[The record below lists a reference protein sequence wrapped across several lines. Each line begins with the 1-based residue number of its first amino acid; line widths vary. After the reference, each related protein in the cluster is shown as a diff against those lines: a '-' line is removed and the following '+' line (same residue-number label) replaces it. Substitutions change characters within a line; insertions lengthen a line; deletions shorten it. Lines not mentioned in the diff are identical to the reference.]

1 MYKSI
6 QYQLS
11 NLNRRMLNAH
21 LTWMIMLGLAA
32 QAIRHN
38 TTSSGSGGRA
48 SLVLREKSDLCSR
61 SKYEVGSR
69 RVNEAAPRGPQD
81 RLGSL
86 SRAIS
91 VDAYPEGQL
100 LPCIFNNRDFH
111 LCVLFHP
118 KYIEIVACFPFPEP
132 HSLKCQN

>member
-1 MYKSI
+1 M
-6 QYQLS
+6 
-11 NLNRRMLNAH
+11 
-21 LTWMIMLGLAA
+21 TDMIMIGLAA
-32 QAIRHN
+32 QAHSRAAAMRHN
-38 TTSSGSGGRA
+38 TTRSGSGGRA

-61 SKYEVGSR
+61 SKYEAGVSR

-100 LPCIFNNRDFH
+100 PALTQ
-111 LCVLFHP
+111 
-118 KYIEIVACFPFPEP
+118 
-132 HSLKCQN
+132 S